1 MTKNQRKELQ
11 KALQMAQKLCD
22 FISNFLAEKQ
32 VAKPKE
38 VKVKEIKPKR
48 PEEMKGLRNNTLDFL
63 NAIRETYGDN
73 WVYPNT
79 PEIKQLAKQY
89 NASSYVAGLA
99 KSLSKRSMVQ
109 TEMHGKRMLRFKVLP
124 KP

>member
-22 FISNFLAEKQ
+22 FLTNFLAEKP
-32 VAKPKE
+32 APKPKE

-48 PEEMKGLRNNTLDFL
+48 PEEMKGLRNNTLGFL
-63 NAIRETYGDN
+63 AAIREIYGDN

-89 NASSYVAGLA
+89 NSSSYVAGFA
-99 KSLSKRSMVQ
+99 KSLSSRSLIE